1 MRTGPTCRSHRGVF
15 AVLMAEVHDWRAS
28 LDPATLYLA
37 VDRTLVCVIKA
48 ATAF

>member
-1 MRTGPTCRSHRGVF
+1 
-15 AVLMAEVHDWRAS
+15 MAEVHDWRAS
-28 LDPATLYLA
+28 LDSATLYLA